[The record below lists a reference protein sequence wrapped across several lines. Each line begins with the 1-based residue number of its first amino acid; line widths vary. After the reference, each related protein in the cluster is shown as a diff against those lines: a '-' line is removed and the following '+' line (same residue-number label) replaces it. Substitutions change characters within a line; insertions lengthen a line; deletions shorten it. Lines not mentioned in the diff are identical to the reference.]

1 MLDIL
6 FLSVFISCTFV
17 VTSDNFLLID
27 GFYLKELQTEE
38 NWREIYLPS
47 ADLVP
52 AWLQRSELGLLKA
65 EIQERLLDHLCECQF
80 TRPGLRSTSP
90 GH

>member
-65 EIQERLLDHLCECQF
+65 EIQERLLGHLCECQF